1 VNKRVFARVAREHG
15 PKLLEQAIKS
25 VAAAAVV
32 QDEVSDEQKKP
43 RKPSLRRRVASAA
56 LVRVATRSVPGAIV
70 VSGALIA
77 KALHDRRKAR
87 QVGVSGR
94 LGIIGKLRR

>member
-1 VNKRVFARVAREHG
+1 MNKRVFAQIAREHG

-32 QDEVSDEQKKP
+32 QDEVSDEQEKP
-43 RKPSLRRRVASAA
+43 KKPSLRRRVANAA

-70 VSGALIA
+70 ISGALIA
-77 KALHDRRKAR
+77 KALHDRHKAR
-87 QVGVSGR
+87 QVAVPGR